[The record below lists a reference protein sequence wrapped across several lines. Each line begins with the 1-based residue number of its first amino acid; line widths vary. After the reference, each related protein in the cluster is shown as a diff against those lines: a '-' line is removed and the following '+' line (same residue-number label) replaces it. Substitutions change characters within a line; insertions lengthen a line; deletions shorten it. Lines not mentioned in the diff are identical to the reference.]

1 MMERLRESKWLYVL
15 MSVVLASMFWLY
27 IRAELDPT
35 QENWFYNIPVEITGE
50 SVLIRQGL
58 TVAMLSED
66 EVDLRVQ
73 APASVMDALLR
84 NRKDLAVTV
93 DVSKCNAGENQLA
106 FVPNWPTNVN
116 VEDVVTLDRDPAMIT
131 VTVEKLYTQ
140 TFDVEFQLRGKV
152 KDGYQ
157 AGTAAI
163 SPETVAVN
171 GSVEQVSR
179 VDKVVAILEDDN
191 LDERFAGDLPL
202 KLLDSSGKVLED
214 IEVTM
219 DVQSAYVV
227 LPVVV
232 VKEIPLTVNFI
243 PGGGATLDD
252 ITYKIEP
259 DTIVVSGAEADME
272 SLTELSLG
280 SVELAKVVGSNT
292 IPMSITLDPALE
304 NVSGVA
310 FANVTVTINDLPTR
324 AFEVDNIKLEN
335 VPRGYTAISA
345 TEIRTVVVR
354 GKAEEL
360 DKIDASQLRIVADM
374 SEIAAV
380 GSYPVPVRVYLDA
393 NSAVGVIGE
402 YSIMVN
408 VSK

>member
-1 MMERLRESKWLYVL
+1 MMERLRESRWLYVL
-15 MSVVLASMFWLY
+15 LSVVLAVVFWLY
-27 IRAELDPT
+27 IRAELDPV

-50 SVLIRQGL
+50 SVLVRQGL
-58 TVAMLSED
+58 TVAGLSVD

-73 APASVMDALLR
+73 APASVMDTLLR
-84 NRKDLAVTV
+84 SRKEFAVTI
-93 DVSKCNAGENQLA
+93 DVSKCSAGENQLA
-106 FVPNWPTNVN
+106 FTPKWPSNMNVD
-116 VEDVVTLDRDPAMIT
+116 DVVTQDREPATIT

-140 TFDVEFQLRGKV
+140 TFDVEFLLRGKV

-163 SPETVAVN
+163 SPETVVVN

-179 VDKVVAILEDDN
+179 VDKVVAILEDEN

-202 KLLDSSGKVLED
+202 TLLDASGRVLED

-219 DVQSAYVV
+219 DVQSVYVV

-232 VKEIPLTVNFI
+232 VKEIPLAVNFV
-243 PGGGATLDD
+243 PGGGATEDD

-292 IPMSITLDPALE
+292 IPMSITLDSALE
-304 NVSGVA
+304 NVSGVT

-324 AFEVDNIKLEN
+324 SFEVDNIKLEN
-335 VPRGYTAISA
+335 VPRGYTVVST
-345 TEIRTVVVR
+345 TEMRTVVVR
-354 GKAEEL
+354 GKEEEL

-380 GSYPVPVRVYLDA
+380 GSYPVSVRVYLDA